1 MKNKNVAILLA
12 FFLGWSGIHKFY
24 LGEKVAGVL
33 YFVFFWSFIP
43 SIFAF
48 LDFIGL
54 LLMSEERFNALYNGQ
69 YYLKPQEQNY
79 RLNSSSN
86 TSHNISNLKQLK
98 ELYDEGIITAE
109 EYEQKRRKFLD
120 LL

>member
-1 MKNKNVAILLA
+1 MKNKNLAILLA
-12 FFLGWSGIHKFY
+12 FFLGGFGVHKFY
-24 LGEKVAGVL
+24 LGEKVAGIL
-33 YFVFFWSFIP
+33 YFIFSWTFIP

-54 LLMSEERFNALYNGQ
+54 LLMSEERFNVLYNGQ
-69 YYLKPQEQNY
+69 HYLPKSSANY
-79 RLNSSSN
+79 RLESTTN
-86 TSHNISNLKQLK
+86 HISTLKQLK
-98 ELYDEGIITAE
+98 ELYDSGIITAE